1 MKKIIVSLALA
12 SLFFACKEE
21 TKDKMEEATE
31 AFSNDVKDVVDSA
44 KIKAETKLDTM
55 KAKAN
60 AEIDSVKLKS
70 AAKMEAAAK
79 KLNESVKK

>member
-1 MKKIIVSLALA
+1 
-12 SLFFACKEE
+12 
-21 TKDKMEEATE
+21 MEEATE

-70 AAKMEAAAK
+70 AAKW
-79 KLNESVKK
+79 KLLQKN